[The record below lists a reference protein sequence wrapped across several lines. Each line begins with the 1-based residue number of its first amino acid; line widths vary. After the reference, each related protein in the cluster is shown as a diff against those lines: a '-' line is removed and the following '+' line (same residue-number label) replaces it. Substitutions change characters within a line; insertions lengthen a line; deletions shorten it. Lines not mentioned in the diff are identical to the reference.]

1 MLTAEVMERLVGAY
15 GQSRKVQLKQ
25 KSAQQQ
31 SQRLAEIRTEQ
42 RRLKSL
48 EQQRSKQ
55 QKSSAS
61 VAPGRQEAKVKT
73 RLTRLIDIRAG
84 YYEAE
89 LLKELKIRRE
99 TLDEDVEREDV
110 VPMYKDY
117 QPGHLPRVSPP
128 RQSLRAPLPPKTL
141 SRSTAE
147 PLGKEEW
154 REEAQQAKLEK
165 YIQQLDAKL
174 ARLGHASSG
183 VQAPRKL
190 LRARF

>member
-1 MLTAEVMERLVGAY
+1 MERLVGAY
-15 GQSRKVQLKQ
+15 GQSRKDQLKQ

-61 VAPGRQEAKVKT
+61 VSPGRQEAKAKT
-73 RLTRLIDIRAG
+73 RLTRLIDIRAA

-117 QPGHLPRVSPP
+117 QPGRLPRVSPP
-128 RQSLRAPLPPKTL
+128 RQSLRAPPPPKAL

-147 PLGKEEW
+147 PLSKEEW
-154 REEAQQAKLEK
+154 REEVQQAKLQK

-174 ARLGHASSG
+174 ARLGHASSAQ
-183 VQAPRKL
+183 VPRKL